1 VCQPDAVTEVVA
13 DGSSGVRL
21 SELMAVLSLSA
32 DLGLGQ
38 PMEHVLRSCLIALR
52 LADRLGLPEQQRAE
66 TYWVTLLAAVCT
78 GESSELAGLFGDDIA
93 FRAGTYAVG
102 PTTLAQLG
110 YLVRT
115 AGATRQPLARAK
127 AAAGLVLTGGK
138 AVQTS
143 FRAHAAVTAAV
154 AEAVGLD
161 PSVPSGLGHSF
172 AQWNGKGVPNAAGDD
187 IAVSARLMRF
197 ADLADVHLRTGGIEK
212 ACDAVRSHAGT
223 LLDPGLAD
231 LFCANA
237 AEIVG
242 GIDDDTT
249 WDALV
254 AAEPAPRPPLTEAEF
269 DGVLEV
275 LADVADLKAPCFSGH
290 SRGVALLAARAANVA
305 GLPGRDV
312 TTLRRAALVHDLG
325 RTGVSTAI
333 WDKPGPL
340 TAPERERVRLH
351 AYYTE
356 RMLRRPAALAGL
368 AAVASSSHERLDG
381 SGYHR
386 GLAGAAIPPLGR
398 LLAAADVYHAMRE
411 DRPYRPALTAADAS
425 NELRA
430 AVRAGQ
436 LDAAAVDAVL
446 TAAGHRRT
454 ARKAAPA
461 GLTARELEV
470 LALVAHGSS
479 TRDVARAL
487 AIAPKTAGNHIE
499 RIYQKIGAS
508 SRSGATL
515 FAMRHGLVETWETAG
530 S

>member
-1 VCQPDAVTEVVA
+1 MTEA
-13 DGSSGVRL
+13 AAHRSSGVRL

-52 LADRLGLPEQQRAE
+52 LAERLDLPEQQRAE

-78 GESSELAGLFGDDIA
+78 GESSELAALFGDDIA
-93 FRAGTYAVG
+93 FRAGTYTVG
-102 PTTLAQLG
+102 PTTVAQLG

-115 AGATRQPLARAK
+115 AGAAKQPLARART
-127 AAAGLVLTGGK
+127 AAGLVLTGGK
-138 AVQTS
+138 AIQVC
-143 FRAHAAVTAAV
+143 FRAHAAVTATV

-161 PSVPSGLGHSF
+161 PSVARGLGHSF
-172 AQWNGKGVPNAAGDD
+172 AQWNGKGVPNDVAGDD
-187 IAVSARLMRF
+187 IAMSARLMRL
-197 ADLADVHLRTGGIEK
+197 ADLADVHLRTGGVEG
-212 ACDAVRSHAGT
+212 ARDAVRSHAGT
-223 LLDPGLAD
+223 LLDPRLAD
-231 LFCANA
+231 LFRAHA
-237 AEIVG
+237 AEIVA

-249 WDALV
+249 WDVLV
-254 AAEPAPRPPLTEAEF
+254 AAEPMPRTPLTDDEF

-290 SRGVALLAARAANVA
+290 SRGVAMLAARAANVA

-333 WDKPGPL
+333 WDKAGPL
-340 TAPERERVRLH
+340 TASERERVRLH
-351 AYYTE
+351 SYYTE

-368 AAVASSSHERLDG
+368 AAIAASSHERLDG

-386 GLAGAAIPPLGR
+386 GLAGPTVPLLGR
-398 LLAAADVYHAMRE
+398 LLAAADAYHAMRE
-411 DRPYRPALTAADAS
+411 DRPYRPALAANEAS

-436 LDAAAVDAVL
+436 LDGSAVDAVL

-470 LALVAHGSS
+470 LALVARGSS
-479 TRDVARAL
+479 TRDVARTL

-499 RIYQKIGAS
+499 RIYQKIGVS
-508 SRSGATL
+508 SRSSAAL
-515 FAMRHGLVETWETAG
+515 FAMRHGLVEALETAG